1 MARFPLNQAKD
12 KPPQRAEFMETVS
25 PEIPPLATA
34 APPKRIYK
42 NQKRLRQVKASP
54 GK

>member
-12 KPPQRAEFMETVS
+12 KPSQRAEFMETVS

-34 APPKRIYK
+34 APPSEYIKTK
-42 NQKRLRQVKASP
+42 NV
-54 GK
+54 